1 MHLRTML
8 SVRNLPESIRFYRS
22 ALGFELVESLGGA
35 EEPFWAYVKKG
46 TAELMLAEGS
56 GPAFGAVDASLPNGG
71 VCLYFYP
78 ESVAELESLHADL
91 SSQGQPVSELE
102 TTDYGHRLFTL
113 RDPDGYTLS
122 FGVLISPDL
131 WPRPAS

>member
-1 MHLRTML
+1 ML
-8 SVRNLPESIRFYRS
+8 SVRDLRESLRFYRS

-35 EEPFWAYVKKG
+35 DKPFWAYVKKG

-56 GPAFGAVDASLPNGG
+56 GPSFGAGPASLPNGG

-78 ESVAELESLHADL
+78 ESVAELEWLHADL
-91 SSQGQPVSELE
+91 TARGQPVSELE

-113 RDPDGYTLS
+113 LDPDGYTLT
-122 FGVLISPDL
+122 FGRLISPEL
-131 WPRPAS
+131 WPG